1 MKLIND
7 WYYFINA
14 VDDSVCEKL
23 IALGKNKF
31 MKGEVGKDI
40 EPTEEERVKG
50 RNILY
55 SEDAEVDKKRRQS
68 KVAWIDE
75 DWVYN
80 FINPFMAEANNKSG
94 WNFDIAACETP
105 QLTKYKKDDF
115 FGWHID
121 GHSDSLSAYNL
132 PKNKFLD
139 KTVRK
144 ISMTILLNDDYE
156 GGNFQFGFF
165 NRGDVSI
172 ANPKFST
179 KGSIFFFP
187 SFMHHQVAPII
198 KGIRYSLVA
207 WFVGPPFK

>member
-23 IALGKNKF
+23 IVLGKNKF

-55 SEDAEVDKKRRQS
+55 AEDAEVDKKRRQS
-68 KVAWIDE
+68 KVAWVDE

-80 FINPFMAEANNKSG
+80 LINPFMAEANNKSG
-94 WNFDIAACETP
+94 WNFDITACETP
-105 QLTKYKKDDF
+105 QLTKYEKDDF

-139 KTVRK
+139 KNVRK

-179 KGSIFFFP
+179 KGSIIFFP
-187 SFMHHQVAPII
+187 SFINHQVAHII